1 MTDRDALQGG
11 TADPGQ
17 GISERTA
24 ARIVAAARAAA
35 AKKGQDVLVLEVGP
49 VLAITEAFVIVSGAS
64 ARHVRTLA
72 EEIEKTLKSL
82 DGRGPVSVEGLADAT
97 WVLLDYG
104 DFVVH
109 VFDSDK
115 RRFYGL
121 ERLWADAAPIDWE
134 DRQERPVEVAGLL

>member
-1 MTDRDALQGG
+1 MTDRDAGKGG
-11 TADPGQ
+11 TADLAQ
-17 GISERTA
+17 GISESTM
-24 ARIVAAARAAA
+24 ARVVAAARAASD
-35 AKKGQDVLVLEVGP
+35 KKGQDVLVLEVGP

-72 EEIEKTLKSL
+72 EEIEKDVKGV
-82 DGRGPVSVEGLADAT
+82 DGQGPVSVEGLADAT
-97 WVLLDYG
+97 WVLLDFG

-121 ERLWADAAPIDWE
+121 ERLWADAAPVAWDE
-134 DRQERPVEVAGLL
+134 SPDRPVEVAELL